1 MTKAAALYKFYSS
14 FELPAFEENAVPSD
28 PDSESVSYPDELDV
42 HYYGGVDGEYP
53 YLTYELITDS
63 LGSEIPLSF
72 SIWYRSESWKAANAK
87 EKEISAA
94 IGRGGKFLPCDGGA
108 IWLKRGTLF
117 AQRMGDDSGKDV
129 KRIYFNISAEFIT
142 AD

>member
-1 MTKAAALYKFYSS
+1 MTKAAALYNFYSS
-14 FELPAFEENAVPSD
+14 FNIPAFEENSVPTYEEDKGNSS
-28 PDSESVSYPDELDV
+28 PDDTDLKF
-42 HYYGGVDGEYP
+42 P

-63 LGSEIPLSF
+63 FGTEIPISF
-72 SIWYRSESWKAANAK
+72 SIWYRSESWTAANAK

-94 IGRGGKFLPCDGGA
+94 IGRGGKILPCDGGA
-108 IWLKRGTLF
+108 IWLKRGTPF

>member
-14 FELPAFEENAVPSD
+14 FDIAAFEENSVP
-28 PDSESVSYPDELDV
+28 PNADSATVTYPDELDV

-63 LGSEIPLSF
+63 FGTEIPLSF
-72 SIWYRSESWKAANAK
+72 SIWYRSESWTAANAK

-94 IGRGGKFLPCDGGA
+94 IGRGGKILPCDGGA
-108 IWLKRGTLF
+108 IWLKRGAPF
-117 AQRMGDDSGKDV
+117 AQRMGDDSDELV
-129 KRIYFNISAEFIT
+129 KRIYFNVSAEFIT